1 MSSKNSTPRP
11 PRFADWL
18 LESLCSYDYLST
30 ALWDLEEL
38 FEYHVKTKG
47 VIRAKWLYLKESL
60 SIIYHLYFK
69 GQSQFALNPIA
80 MFKNNLTIAL
90 RNFNKH
96 RSYVLLNV
104 IGLAFGLTVFLL
116 ITRYTSY
123 EFSYDT
129 HHENADR
136 IYRVYKELHGLEEQW
151 FDAGTP
157 GPLAK
162 TLLNEFPEVEHA
174 ARFSSYG
181 KQLMLANNKSFVE
194 PVIHAV
200 DPSVFEIFSL
210 EILHG
215 DPIQALNYGPNI
227 AISESVAMKYFGH
240 SDVVNE
246 IISYRNQ
253 IPLTISAVYKDMPV
267 NSDFI
272 MDLIVNFEWTNNAFE
287 QDLTNWNNNPFYT
300 YILLKE
306 GSSAIKLEAKLPEI
320 RAKYANDPIDED
332 GQSTTYYLQP
342 LTDVHFASHINWGM
356 EDAVDASRLNVFNV
370 IALIVLMMAGI
381 NYVNLATA
389 RAMVRVK
396 ETGIRKIM
404 GARRPNLL
412 SQFLIESGLLVFGSL
427 VTALM
432 LAHTILPIFAHFVDR
447 PLAFDFINPIF
458 WLQLGLLGLV
468 ITFASGLYPAFF
480 MSSFNP
486 LYAISNRGKFKYKS
500 LLRNGLVIL
509 QFGLSAILILSAIVL
524 QRQMSFIDTV
534 DTGYTR
540 DQVVILSTRDDA
552 FDDKLSTYMEEIG
565 NVRGVEAVATSWS
578 LPTNVTSNT
587 QANWPGIDDAQRI
600 QMYMVGVTHDFF
612 KLYEIEIKEGRAFD
626 QEIKTDQSAI
636 ILNEAAVKAFGWDN
650 PIGREMI
657 RQNGETGTVIGVVK
671 DFHIKSLKEEIQPL
685 QIVLNPNYAT
695 LAVRVSGDLNTTM
708 ASIEKVYD
716 SFEPS
721 YPFEYRF
728 FEDIYARAYAED
740 TRTGQL
746 TLAFSFLAIVIACLG
761 LYGLASHKVAL
772 RIKELGVRKVMGAS
786 SLNIAQLLFK
796 DFLVLVTFA
805 FMFAGPIA
813 YFIIS
818 SWLEN
823 YAYHIDLTPIPF
835 VATFLILILFAGTT
849 VGYHTYKASVS
860 NPVHSLKDE

>member
-1 MSSKNSTPRP
+1 MNSETSSHKP
-11 PRFADWL
+11 PKFADWL
-18 LESLCSYDYLST
+18 LHSFCSYDYLST

-38 FEYHVKTKG
+38 FEYHVETKG
-47 VIRAKWLYLKESL
+47 AFIAKWLYLKESL

-69 GQSQFALNPIA
+69 GQSQYSFNTIA

-96 RSYVLLNV
+96 RSYALLNV

-123 EFSYDT
+123 EFSFDT
-129 HHENADR
+129 HHDNADR
-136 IYRVYKELHGLEEQW
+136 IYRVYKELHGLEEPW

-162 TLLNEFPEVEHA
+162 TLLDEFPEVELA

-181 KQLMLANNKSFVE
+181 KQLMLANGKSFVE

-210 EILHG
+210 DILHG
-215 DPIQALNYGPNI
+215 DPNQSLNYGPNI

-240 SDVVNE
+240 TDVVNE
-246 IISYRNQ
+246 IMNYRNQ
-253 IPLTISAVYKDMPV
+253 VPLTISSVYKDMPV

-300 YILLKE
+300 YLLLKE
-306 GSSAIKLEAKLPEI
+306 GTHVAKLEAKFPEI

-356 EDAVDASRLNVFNV
+356 EDAVDASRLHIFNA
-370 IALIVLMMAGI
+370 IAFIVLFMAGI

-404 GARRPNLL
+404 GAKRPNLL

-427 VTALM
+427 LIAIIM
-432 LAHTILPIFAHFVDR
+432 AHSILPLFAHFVDR
-447 PLAFDFINPIF
+447 PLAFDFGNPVF

-468 ITFASGLYPAFF
+468 ITLVSGLYPAIF

-524 QRQMSFIDTV
+524 QRQLSFIDTV

-540 DQVVILSTRDDA
+540 EQIVILSTRDDA
-552 FDDKLSTYMEEIG
+552 FDDKLSTYMEEIE

-587 QANWPGIDDAQRI
+587 QANWPGIDDAERI
-600 QMYMVGVTHDFF
+600 QMFMVGVTYDFF

-626 QEIKTDQSAI
+626 QKIQTDQSAI
-636 ILNEAAVKAFGWDN
+636 ILNEAAVKAFGWEN

-657 RQNGETGTVIGVVK
+657 RQNGESGTVIGVVK

-685 QIVLNPNYAT
+685 QIVLNPQYAT
-695 LAVRVSGDLNTTM
+695 LAVRVSGDLTSTM
-708 ASIEKVYD
+708 ASLEKVYD

-728 FEDIYARAYAED
+728 FEDIYDRAYAED

-746 TLAFSFLAIVIACLG
+746 TMAFSFLAIVIACLG

-786 SLNIAQLLFK
+786 SMNIAQLLFK
-796 DFLVLVTFA
+796 DFLVLIIFA
-805 FMFAGPIA
+805 FLVAGPVA
-813 YFIIS
+813 YFILNG
-818 SWLEN
+818 WLEN
-823 YAYHIDLTPIPF
+823 YAYHIDLNFIHF
-835 VATFLILILFAGTT
+835 AATFLILVLFAGST